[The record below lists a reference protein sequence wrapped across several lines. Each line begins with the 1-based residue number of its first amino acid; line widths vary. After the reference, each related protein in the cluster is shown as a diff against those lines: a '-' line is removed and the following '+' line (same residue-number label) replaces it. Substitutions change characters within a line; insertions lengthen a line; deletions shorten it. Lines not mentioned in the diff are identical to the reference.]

1 MDRPQTVCPY
11 WSKDIFNMFYLYK
24 MYYLSIFVKITLRR
38 CDQSKIESIILS
50 KKYKSQISNV
60 TWLLLYFQAW
70 HVLNYHKNN
79 FIVVVKLTKLNAIV
93 KIAHFW
99 LENFVRLET
108 VWPIFS
114 ENSHFPN
121 FRRFCSKRKVFQ
133 NQN

>member
-60 TWLLLYFQAW
+60 TWPLLYFQA
-70 HVLNYHKNN
+70 
-79 FIVVVKLTKLNAIV
+79 
-93 KIAHFW
+93 
-99 LENFVRLET
+99 
-108 VWPIFS
+108 
-114 ENSHFPN
+114 
-121 FRRFCSKRKVFQ
+121 
-133 NQN
+133 